1 MLARPL
7 VPFLPL
13 VALVVAIGGAAAVG
27 PGEPPAPLRAE
38 PTATVQL
45 PPEEQPRRRFAT
57 PTILSAEA
65 AWERTALELSA
76 ASAKRRMTWYVV
88 GYTRGAGVHLHSTP
102 SQNDRVQLV
111 NEGQLLVEIGVYTD
125 PTWKHVWVTPDGPG
139 GWIQSEFVA
148 EMP

>member
-1 MLARPL
+1 MRMHPIA
-7 VPFLPL
+7 PFAPL
-13 VALVVAIGGAAAVG
+13 VALVVALGGAAAIG
-27 PGEPPAPLRAE
+27 PWEPPAAMRAE
-38 PTATVQL
+38 PTLTVQV
-45 PPEEQPRRRFAT
+45 PPEEQTRRRFAT
-57 PTILSAEA
+57 PTILSPQA

-76 ASAKRRMTWYVV
+76 ASDKRRVTWYVV
-88 GYTRGAGVHLHSTP
+88 GYTRGSGVHLHATP

-111 NEGQLLVEIGVYTD
+111 TEGQLLVEIGLYTD

>member
-1 MLARPL
+1 VLARPL
-7 VPFLPL
+7 APFAPL
-13 VALVVAIGGAAAVG
+13 VALVLALGAAVIG
-27 PGEPPAPLRAE
+27 PGELPAPLPVE

-45 PPEEQPRRRFAT
+45 PPEEAPRRRFAT
-57 PTILSAEA
+57 PTILSAQA

-76 ASAKRRMTWYVV
+76 ASAKKRVTWYVV
-88 GYTRGAGVHLHSTP
+88 GYTRGAGVHLHNTP
-102 SQNDRVQLV
+102 SQSDRLQLV

-139 GWIQSEFVA
+139 GWIQSEYVA